1 MGHARW
7 SEWIDDLVSG
17 ELSEDRRPEL
27 EAHLSSCDACRA
39 ELDALRALRGAT
51 RRLTD
56 DAEVPATLETA
67 VRSTLD
73 AAVEEPPASVGRGGR
88 PWAWVAAAAAVAL
101 VVAGV
106 WWIRVPPHS
115 GLPSAAVESY
125 RLHRDGQLP
134 HAIVTAD
141 EAVLEG
147 FFERQLGFPARV
159 IDLRMMEYTLAGGRV
174 HELQGRPSA
183 LYAYRGPG
191 GRVVLCQM
199 LLGTLGELP
208 PPDRVHEERG
218 FTFQVYERGELTAVF
233 WLEGEVLCVL
243 VSDMPAPELLGL
255 AREKAMA

>member
-1 MGHARW
+1 MSHARW

-17 ELSEDRRPEL
+17 ERPEDRREEL
-27 EAHLSSCDACRA
+27 EHHLSSCEECRA
-39 ELDALRALRGAT
+39 ERDALRALRGAT
-51 RRLTD
+51 RKL
-56 DAEVPATLETA
+56 AESPEAPVGLEAA

-73 AAVEEPPASVGRGGR
+73 AADDEPRVASRGTGR
-88 PWAWVAAAAAVAL
+88 PPPWLAAAAVLAL

-106 WWIRVPPHS
+106 WWLRGPPS
-115 GLPSAAVESY
+115 DDLPAAAVEAY

-134 HAIVTAD
+134 HAVVTAD
-141 EAVLEG
+141 EAVLER
-147 FFERQLGFPARV
+147 FFGRQLDFPARV
-159 IDLRMMEYTLAGGRV
+159 IDLRMMELTLVGGRV

-199 LLGTLGELP
+199 LPGNLQDLP
-208 PPDRVHEERG
+208 QPDRTHEERG
-218 FTFQVYERGELTAVF
+218 FTFQVYERGDLNAVF

-243 VSDMPAPELLGL
+243 VSDMPARDLLAL